1 MLHNNGKLIPPA
13 LIIISIIMLYFT
25 SASQSALQNA
35 KQDFNAAALLNT
47 NEDNAY
53 QYAELDCK
61 SDECSTSIVSDEFN
75 SFVSNIMNRTSL
87 DKVAEKSRLYS
98 IYDKCKQTSAS
109 SDNTCY
115 SDYLNSIKIIDNK

>member
-35 KQDFNAAALLNT
+35 KQDFNAVALLNS
-47 NEDNAY
+47 NEENAY

-61 SDECSTSIVSDEFN
+61 SDECSTTIVNDEFN
-75 SFVSNIMNRTSL
+75 SFVNNVVNRAPL
-87 DKVAEKSRLYS
+87 DKVAEKSILYS
-98 IYDKCKQTSAS
+98 IYDKCKQTNSN